1 AVALGLFAY
10 FFGILLFASYWLL
23 RIFIDRQAIA
33 WRKLITVTVAPSL
46 AALVIFTAQVMVN
59 RAHYANVPLE
69 GSGFLTRT
77 GLDGSSQYYAEHT
90 DLIYGR
96 NVARLNF
103 PVNRGYLFTWRS
115 LFIAGCFGILFLLAF
130 AVNNPA
136 TRPLL

>member
-1 AVALGLFAY
+1 
-10 FFGILLFASYWLL
+10 
-23 RIFIDRQAIA
+23 
-33 WRKLITVTVAPSL
+33 
-46 AALVIFTAQVMVN
+46 N

-115 LFIAGCFGILFLLAF
+115 LFIAGCFGILFLLAS

-136 TRPLL
+136 TRPLLVVIGSLVGAYTLYAAVFSQPVVIHPYQSYYL